1 MFDKYGNGITIALLL
16 LACFIIYYYYS
27 YIQGKS
33 MGVELISSGMNQA
46 YSDSSAMSGG
56 GGVGMGAGG
65 ASGNGGKGPSP
76 NSESNTGNF
85 APVNGIQSSI
95 IQPSGQCNSTAIQN
109 PAELLPHVQKDPKW
123 AVLSPSGEGELAN
136 INLLQA
142 GYHAG
147 IDTIGSSLRNA
158 NLQVRSEPP
167 NPIMTNVSPWNI
179 STITP
184 DTGRP
189 SLEIGNGPL

>member
-1 MFDKYGNGITIALLL
+1 MKMFTFDKYGNGLTIALLL

-33 MGVELISSGMNQA
+33 MGMEMLSSDMNKA
-46 YSDSSAMSGG
+46 YSDQTLQGGSGG
-56 GGVGMGAGG
+56 E
-65 ASGNGGKGPSP
+65 SGLTPSP
-76 NSESNTGNF
+76 NTEINTGNF

-109 PAELLPHVQKDPKW
+109 PADLLPHSQNDPKW
-123 AVLSPSGEGELAN
+123 SVLSPSGEGELAN

-167 NPIMTNVSPWNI
+167 NPILTNISPWNI

-189 SLEIGNGPL
+189 SLEIGSGPL

>member
-1 MFDKYGNGITIALLL
+1 MKMFDKYGNGLTIGLLL

-33 MGVELISSGMNQA
+33 IGGVELLSSDMNTA
-46 YSDSSAMSGG
+46 YSNSSVSGG
-56 GGVGMGAGG
+56 MGVGSGA
-65 ASGNGGKGPSP
+65 PSP
-76 NSESNTGNF
+76 NTEVNTGNF

-167 NPIMTNVSPWNI
+167 NPIITNVSPWNI

-189 SLEIGNGPL
+189 ALEIGNGPL

>member
-1 MFDKYGNGITIALLL
+1 MKIFDKYGNGLTIALLL
-16 LACFIIYYYYS
+16 LACFIVYYYYS
-27 YIQGKS
+27 YIHGKS
-33 MGVELISSGMNQA
+33 MGVEMISSDMNKA
-46 YSDSSAMSGG
+46 YNDSTISDGG
-56 GGVGMGAGG
+56 SRGP
-65 ASGNGGKGPSP
+65 GPSP
-76 NSESNTGNF
+76 NTEVNTGNF
-85 APVNGIQSSI
+85 APINGVQSSI
-95 IQPSGQCNSTAIQN
+95 IPPSGQCNSAAIQN
-109 PAELLPHVQKDPKW
+109 PAELLPHAQKDPKW
-123 AVLSPSGEGELAN
+123 SVLTPSGEGELAN

-167 NPIMTNVSPWNI
+167 NPILTNLSPWNI

-189 SLEIGNGPL
+189 ALEIGNGPL

>member
-1 MFDKYGNGITIALLL
+1 MFTFDKYGNGITVALLL

-33 MGVELISSGMNQA
+33 MGMELLSSDMNKA
-46 YSDSSAMSGG
+46 YSDTSIQGG
-56 GGVGMGAGG
+56 GMGGQ
-65 ASGNGGKGPSP
+65 GPSP
-76 NSESNTGNF
+76 NTETNTGNF
-85 APVNGIQSSI
+85 APVNGMQSSI
-95 IQPSGQCNSTAIQN
+95 IQPSGQCTSTAINN
-109 PAELLPHVQKDPKW
+109 PSELLPSVQNDPKW
-123 AVLSPSGEGELAN
+123 SVLSPSGEGELSN

-142 GYHAG
+142 GYHSG

-167 NPIMTNVSPWNI
+167 NPILNNLSPWNI

-184 DTGRP
+184 DNGRP

>member
-1 MFDKYGNGITIALLL
+1 MKMFDKYGNGITIALLL
-16 LACFIIYYYYS
+16 LACFIIYYYYL

-33 MGVELISSGMNQA
+33 MGLEMLSSDMNTA
-46 YSDSSAMSGG
+46 YSNSNIQGGGSGG
-56 GGVGMGAGG
+56 
-65 ASGNGGKGPSP
+65 SGQTPSP
-76 NSESNTGNF
+76 NTEVNTGNF
-85 APVNGIQSSI
+85 ASANGMQSSI
-95 IQPSGQCNSTAIQN
+95 ITPSGQCNSSSIQN
-109 PAELLPHVQKDPKW
+109 PSDLLPNSQPDQKW
-123 AVLSPSGEGELAN
+123 SVISPSGEGELAN

-167 NPIMTNVSPWNI
+167 NPIMTNISPWNI

-189 SLEIGNGPL
+189 ALEIGSGSL